1 MSKFLVSTALA
12 AALALTA
19 SCASAQPAAKSNPLN
34 AIGAWAQADVAAAM
48 TASLATPQLQDQ
60 VGNACLA
67 EIQTFASLIQAHPL
81 PATFRLATDIEY
93 ARLDQAELNRI
104 CRNTACA
111 QVWQD
116 MANAAQA
123 LAIGMLPF
131 SFTSICAKVPV
142 VGLTISTPASVAS
155 EGVPPPLTD
164 RKSVV

>member
-12 AALALTA
+12 TALALSA

-93 ARLDQAELNRI
+93 ARLDQAELNLI

-155 EGVPPPLTD
+155 EGVPPPLTAPAGN
-164 RKSVV
+164 